1 MKTFSQFILE
11 NNLEKYAQQAKI
23 DISKFGSYLN
33 SGIRA
38 QLLDKEGMKLVM
50 DYVIEHGENSTHIL
64 NAVSPAFTSAF
75 SFSKF
80 IGVCSC
86 CCSKSKARN
95 ESASAWYHVRRIN

>member
-1 MKTFSQFILE
+1 
-11 NNLEKYAQQAKI
+11 
-23 DISKFGSYLN
+23 SYLN

-50 DYVIEHGENSTHIL
+50 DYVIERGENSTHIL

-80 IGVCSC
+80 IVDEVE
-86 CCSKSKARN
+86 KAMGLKTKL
-95 ESASAWYHVRRIN
+95 